1 MLDRLWPFSEK
12 GRWKKRAAVLVAA
25 VYTEK
30 KAFAIAIESA
40 ADRPVIVKPVIL
52 SESRTIEGDPA

>member
-1 MLDRLWPFSEK
+1 VAFFYK
-12 GRWKKRAAVLVAA
+12 GRWKKRAVVPIVA

-40 ADRPVIVKPVIL
+40 ADRSVIVKPVIH